1 MWRIEI
7 EIGRNGE
14 RKRDERSD
22 GGNER
27 GEVRS
32 KGEDGLAREG
42 PLMLTNDNTRRL
54 KRIEDGIGHDSVL
67 HSDSEVPPQHPAL
80 YCFLSWSVYP
90 FIFFLLFFF
99 DTYFIFL

>member
-1 MWRIEI
+1 M
-7 EIGRNGE
+7 GRSE
-14 RKRDERSD
+14 

-27 GEVRS
+27 GEMRS

-42 PLMLTNDNTRRL
+42 ALMLTNDNTRGL

-80 YCFLSWSVYP
+80 YCSLSVSVYP
-90 FIFFLLFFF
+90 FIFSISFYLSLILLFPHL
-99 DTYFIFL
+99 YK